1 MPRPEIQPELC
12 DKIKKSGLNVYLGRI
27 YKSRYESR
35 YEFLDIKLAY
45 QTIEWFKTT
54 FFDNCNDILS
64 KNQADIIRRPD
75 PDSQM
80 SEDIEEVK
88 RQLEALLQPVW
99 DPDNVDFYAK
109 GIKDFMKKGSPKFM
123 IIYTMVEESKRN
135 YVIGYARVLPKY
147 QLEGRKGSKKYLLAF
162 SDKKTIDNV
171 TEFIDKIVID
181 DLYDFFFYGEK
192 SNEIIWIPDEKQLY
206 KNYQRILMI
215 QEEGR
220 EIANQILKNKH
231 ITQFIRNLRFDIDQI
246 DADRRNQIIKNI
258 VSKHGRYLDKRII
271 DELDKIV
278 KYSDFENKMKD
289 AISEIKRYGVK
300 MNIDVDNNG
309 NLVWEGDK
317 NDVQKVIEDTFS
329 VILTYGKTYIT
340 GTLIKGRPFYSSR

>member
-27 YKSRYESR
+27 YESR
-35 YEFLDIKLAY
+35 YEFLDIKLAD
-45 QTIEWFKTT
+45 QTIEWFKDT
-54 FFDNCNDILS
+54 FFENCNDISS
-64 KNQADIIRRPD
+64 KNQDDIIRRPD
-75 PDSQM
+75 NDSQM
-80 SEDIEEVK
+80 PGDIEEVR

-99 DPDNVDFYAK
+99 DPDNVDFYTK

-123 IIYTMVEESKRN
+123 IIYTMVEENKRN

-147 QLEGRKGSKKYLLAF
+147 QLEGRKGFKKYLLAF
-162 SDKKTIDNV
+162 SDKKTIGNV
-171 TEFIDKIVID
+171 TELIDKIVID

-192 SNEIIWIPDEKQLY
+192 SNETIFIPDEKQSY

-220 EIANQILKNKH
+220 EIVNQILKNKH
-231 ITQFIRNLRFDIDQI
+231 ITQFIRKLEFDIDQI

-258 VSKHGRYLDKRII
+258 VSKYGRDLDKRII
-271 DELDKIV
+271 NELDKIE
-278 KYSDFENKMKD
+278 KYSNFENKMKD

-300 MNIDVDNNG
+300 INIDVDNNG
-309 NLVWEGDK
+309 NLVWKGDK
-317 NDVQKVIEDTFS
+317 NNVQKVIEDILS
-329 VILTYGKTYIT
+329 VILTYGRTYIT
-340 GTLIKGRPFYSSR
+340 GTPMKGRPLL